1 MKSSYTFF
9 ILFSLFSF
17 ANVIGARKDTGE
29 YWRAVMKDQ
38 PMPEAIHGLI
48 RETTLSSV
56 SNEKAD
62 CHTTES
68 NEKNNF
74 VKDFG
79 PQPTATSYDNDIK
92 PAKDKSFSKD
102 VHPNSQL
109 FLYNDGVVKGERS
122 FAKDFGP
129 QPTVTSYDNGIK
141 PAKDKSFSKDFHPNT
156 QLFLYNDGVV
166 KGERSFAE
174 DLEPRPNVS
183 VYHDDAALKGENS
196 FPEDF
201 EPGPNVSVYDDGVGL
216 KGKKSFSDEFEPRPS
231 VTAYSN

>member
-1 MKSSYTFF
+1 MKSSYALF

-38 PMPEAIHGLI
+38 PMPEAIQGLI
-48 RETTLSSV
+48 RATTSSPV

-62 CHTTES
+62 CHTFKS
-68 NEKNNF
+68 NEKDNF

-79 PQPTATSYDNDIK
+79 PQPSA
-92 PAKDKSFSKD
+92 
-102 VHPNSQL
+102 
-109 FLYNDGVVKGERS
+109 
-122 FAKDFGP
+122 
-129 QPTVTSYDNGIK
+129 TSYDNGIE
-141 PAKDKSFSKDFHPNT
+141 PAKDKSFSKDFDPKPNVSV
-156 QLFLYNDGVV
+156 YNDGTVV
-166 KGERSFAE
+166 KGERPFAE
-174 DLEPRPNVS
+174 DFEPRPNVS
-183 VYHDDAALKGENS
+183 VYHDDAALKGEKS

-201 EPGPNVSVYDDGVGL
+201 EPRPNISVYDDGVGL

>member
-1 MKSSYTFF
+1 MEGAHAHACTHLLTSSVLEKT
-9 ILFSLFSF
+9 LES
-17 ANVIGARKDTGE
+17 GE
-29 YWRAVMKDQ
+29 YWRAVTKDQ
-38 PMPEAIHGLI
+38 PMPEAIQGFI
-48 RETTLSSV
+48 RATTSSPV

-79 PQPTATSYDNDIK
+79 LQPSTTS
-92 PAKDKSFSKD
+92 
-102 VHPNSQL
+102 
-109 FLYNDGVVKGERS
+109 
-122 FAKDFGP
+122 
-129 QPTVTSYDNGIK
+129 
-141 PAKDKSFSKDFHPNT
+141 
-156 QLFLYNDGVV
+156 DGVV

-174 DLEPRPNVS
+174 DFEPRPNVS
-183 VYHDDAALKGENS
+183 VYHHDAALKGEKS

-201 EPGPNVSVYDDGVGL
+201 EPRPNVSVYDDGVGL

>member
-9 ILFSLFSF
+9 ILFSLFSQF

-109 FLYNDGVVKGERS
+109 FLYNDG
-122 FAKDFGP
+122 D
-129 QPTVTSYDNGIK
+129 
-141 PAKDKSFSKDFHPNT
+141 
-156 QLFLYNDGVV
+156 V

-174 DLEPRPNVS
+174 DVEPRPNVS

>member
-1 MKSSYTFF
+1 MKSSFAFF
-9 ILFSLFSF
+9 VLFSLFSF
-17 ANVIGARKDTGE
+17 ADVIGARKDTGE

-38 PMPEAIHGLI
+38 PMPEAIQGLI
-48 RETTLSSV
+48 RETTILSSV

-68 NEKNNF
+68 NEKNN
-74 VKDFG
+74 
-79 PQPTATSYDNDIK
+79 
-92 PAKDKSFSKD
+92 
-102 VHPNSQL
+102 
-109 FLYNDGVVKGERS
+109 

-166 KGERSFAE
+166 KGERSFA
-174 DLEPRPNVS
+174 
-183 VYHDDAALKGENS
+183 K
-196 FPEDF
+196 DF
-201 EPGPNVSVYDDGVGL
+201 SPQPTTTSYDNGIKPAKD
-216 KGKKSFSDEFEPRPS
+216 KSFSKDFRPNTQLFLYNDGVVKKERSFAKDFEPRPS

>member
-79 PQPTATSYDNDIK
+79 PQPTATSYDNGIK
-92 PAKDKSFSKD
+92 PAKDKSFSKHF
-102 VHPNSQL
+102 HPNSQL
-109 FLYNDGVVKGERS
+109 FLYNDG
-122 FAKDFGP
+122 D
-129 QPTVTSYDNGIK
+129 
-141 PAKDKSFSKDFHPNT
+141 
-156 QLFLYNDGVV
+156 V

-174 DLEPRPNVS
+174 DVEPRPNVS
-183 VYHDDAALKGENS
+183 VYHDDATLKGEKS
-196 FPEDF
+196 FQEDF
-201 EPGPNVSVYDDGVGL
+201 EPGPNISVYDDGVGL
-216 KGKKSFSDEFEPRPS
+216 KGKKSSSDDFEPRPS
-231 VTAYSN
+231 TTANYNY